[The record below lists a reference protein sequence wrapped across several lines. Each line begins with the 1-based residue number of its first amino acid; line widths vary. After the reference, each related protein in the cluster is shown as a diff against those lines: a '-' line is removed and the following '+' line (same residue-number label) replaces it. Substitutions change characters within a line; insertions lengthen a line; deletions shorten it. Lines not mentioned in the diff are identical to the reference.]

1 MKLYWFMH
9 YKDLVLHDKWQLLFT
24 VKDFSKGKTVA
35 MQMKWLHTVHST
47 SLSVDS
53 TGYIGQ
59 GLFLKCL
66 SHFQAYPQQKKKKM

>member
-1 MKLYWFMH
+1 
-9 YKDLVLHDKWQLLFT
+9 